1 MAIVFNVDNICPMCG
16 SYNHVLLFDG
26 EVEGLV
32 RYTNENKR
40 VYLQEAFPQTE
51 ADVREFIKT
60 GYCGKCQKK
69 IFGYASG
76 RIKAGEALIFN
87 YTQSEVETREY
98 AHQCDSDAMSLMAEL
113 GRDDVYMCTDSD
125 YCDEDDIVA
134 RQGNVVAELL
144 D

>member
-32 RYTNENKR
+32 RYTNDKR

-87 YTQSEVETREY
+87 YTQGICSSVR
-98 AHQCDSDAMSLMAEL
+98 
-113 GRDDVYMCTDSD
+113 
-125 YCDEDDIVA
+125 
-134 RQGNVVAELL
+134 
-144 D
+144 

>member
-1 MAIVFNVDNICPMCG
+1 MAVVFNVDNICPMCG

-26 EVEGLV
+26 EVDGLE
-32 RYTNENKR
+32 RYTNDKR

-76 RIKAGEALIFN
+76 RIKAGKALIFN
-87 YTQSEVETREY
+87 HMQSEVETREY
-98 AHQCDSDAMSLMAEL
+98 AHQCDSDAMSLMTEL
-113 GRDDVYMCTDSD
+113 GRDDVYMCIERDC
-125 YCDEDDIVA
+125 CDEDDIVA
-134 RQGNVVAELL
+134 RKGNVVAELL

>member
-26 EVEGLV
+26 EVDGLE

-76 RIKAGEALIFN
+76 RIRAGEALIFSCMP
-87 YTQSEVETREY
+87 SEVETREY

-134 RQGNVVAELL
+134 RKGNVVAELL

>member
-1 MAIVFNVDNICPMCG
+1 MNDIRIKTKEYFG
-16 SYNHVLLFDG
+16 
-26 EVEGLV
+26 
-32 RYTNENKR
+32 K
-40 VYLQEAFPQTE
+40 EAFPQSE

-87 YTQSEVETREY
+87 YMQSEVETREY

-134 RQGNVVAELL
+134 RKGNVVAELL

>member
-1 MAIVFNVDNICPMCG
+1 MSG
-16 SYNHVLLFDG
+16 
-26 EVEGLV
+26 
-32 RYTNENKR
+32 
-40 VYLQEAFPQTE
+40 
-51 ADVREFIKT
+51 
-60 GYCGKCQKK
+60 K

-125 YCDEDDIVA
+125 YCDEDGVVA
-134 RQGNVVAELL
+134 RKGNVVAAVL
-144 D
+144 